1 MFNRKKSK
9 SAVSRDGRTDG
20 LPNESDQIEAMIAY
34 IRENW
39 EENQLD
45 TLINVFA
52 ATCGSKTDFMVKL
65 SIFISR
71 SLQLDYLSSEELAIL
86 GIDLEEGQ
94 SLLEVVNSSNS
105 LDELTEGLMVR
116 FAIKEY
122 DKQIGEIIANN
133 NLNPNKFEDLR
144 LILAKFAAD
153 NSITDLK
160 AAYKFMI
167 AVDPDAALAFK

>member
-1 MFNRKKSK
+1 MFNRKKNK
-9 SAVSRDGRTDG
+9 STVDLAVSING
-20 LPNESDQIEAMIAY
+20 LPNESDQFEAMIAY
-34 IRENW
+34 IREHW
-39 EENQLD
+39 EENQID

-94 SLLEVVNSSNS
+94 SLLEVVNGSNS

-122 DKQIGEIIANN
+122 DKQIKDIIATN
-133 NLNPNKFEDLR
+133 NLNPDKFDDLR
-144 LILAKFAAD
+144 VILAKFAAD

-167 AVDPDAALAFK
+167 AVDPDATLAFK

>member
-1 MFNRKKSK
+1 MFNRKKNK
-9 SAVSRDGRTDG
+9 STADLAGSING
-20 LPNESDQIEAMIAY
+20 LPNESDQFEAMIAY
-34 IRENW
+34 IREHW
-39 EENQLD
+39 EENQID

-94 SLLEVVNSSNS
+94 SLLEVVNGSNS
-105 LDELTEGLMVR
+105 YDELTEGLMVR

-122 DKQIGEIIANN
+122 DKQIKDIIATN
-133 NLNPNKFEDLR
+133 NLNPDKFDELR
-144 LILAKFAAD
+144 VILAKFAAD

-167 AVDPDAALAFK
+167 AVDPDATLAFK